1 MIKAP
6 VYKELNM
13 EGSESQRLFRK
24 SYNYE
29 VDNLIFKT
37 YRKVKDGS
45 YDRNQWTAELNKN
58 GKMNQGGMA
67 RGKNN
72 LNSWTAIETKYL
84 LESGWTSDIHGNFY
98 LKGKRFFDKSEKS
111 EVVTF
116 GIKALMKLQKYT

>member
-1 MIKAP
+1 MLKVP

-29 VDNLIFKT
+29 VDNFIFKT
-37 YRKVKDGS
+37 YRTVKDGS
-45 YDRNQWTAELNKN
+45 YDGNQWTAELNKN

-84 LESGWTSDIHGNFY
+84 LESGWTPDIHGNFY

-111 EVVTF
+111 KVVTL
-116 GIKALMKLQKYT
+116 GINALMKLQKI

>member
-1 MIKAP
+1 MLKAP

-45 YDRNQWTAELNKN
+45 YDGNQWTAELNKN
-58 GKMNQGGMA
+58 GKMRQGGMS
-67 RGKNN
+67 RSKNN

-84 LESGWTSDIHGNFY
+84 LESGWTADVHGNFY
-98 LKGKRFFDKSEKS
+98 LKGNRFFDKTKKS
-111 EVVTF
+111 EIVSLGLKT
-116 GIKALMKLQKYT
+116 LMNLQKL

>member
-45 YDRNQWTAELNKN
+45 YDSNQWTAELNKN
-58 GKMNQGGMA
+58 GNMN
-67 RGKNN
+67 
-72 LNSWTAIETKYL
+72 
-84 LESGWTSDIHGNFY
+84 
-98 LKGKRFFDKSEKS
+98 
-111 EVVTF
+111 
-116 GIKALMKLQKYT
+116 

>member
-1 MIKAP
+1 MLKAP

-45 YDRNQWTAELNKN
+45 YDSNQWTAELNKN

-72 LNSWTAIETKYL
+72 LNSWTAIQTKYL
-84 LESGWTSDIHGNFY
+84 MESGWTSDINGNFY

-111 EVVTF
+111 EVVNL
-116 GIKALMKLQKYT
+116 GIKALMKLQKI